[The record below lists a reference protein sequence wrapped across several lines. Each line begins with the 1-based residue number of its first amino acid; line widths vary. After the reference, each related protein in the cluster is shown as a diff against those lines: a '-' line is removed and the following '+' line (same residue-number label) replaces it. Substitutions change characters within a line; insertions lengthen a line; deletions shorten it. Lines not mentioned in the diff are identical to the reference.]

1 MFHTRPD
8 NQKPAHLCIKIMA
21 MVPAIA
27 IAVAIFCFSGQPADQ
42 STVMS
47 DGVTQMLLRLAD
59 RLHLLDLPSVDVPAI
74 CERLS
79 TPVRKCAHITEYT
92 CFYLS
97 LLFGLRAWKLQSKRL
112 LTFALA
118 LTFFYAC
125 TDEFHQLFVPGRAG
139 RFSDVLIDCTGS
151 AVIWLVYHWFRYR
164 SSRMTA

>member
-1 MFHTRPD
+1 MNTC
-8 NQKPAHLCIKIMA
+8 KKIMA

-27 IAVAIFCFSGQPADQ
+27 IATIIFYFSSQPAAQ

-47 DGVTQMLLRLAD
+47 DGVTQMLLSIAGK
-59 RLHLLDLPSVDVPAI
+59 LHLLEIQVVDIPAI

-92 CFYLS
+92 IFCLS
-97 LLFGLRAWKLQSKRL
+97 LIFGLHAWNLHGKRL
-112 LTFALA
+112 LTAALV

-139 RFSDVLIDCTGS
+139 CFSDVLIDSTG
-151 AVIWLVYHWFRYR
+151 AALIRVLGPALK
-164 SSRMTA
+164 SRIAAYARIRP